1 MQGFVLR
8 WIIASLGLAVASLLL
23 PGMEIR
29 SIGTL
34 LGAALLLGLVNALI
48 RPIVILLTFPI
59 TIVTLGLFILLINA
73 AMLGLVASLL
83 DGFVLSGFL
92 TALFGSIIV
101 SITSWIAAM
110 YIGPTG
116 RVEVLIIRRDD

>member
-34 LGAALLLGLVNALI
+34 LGAALLLGLVNAFI

>member
-8 WIIASLGLAVASLLL
+8 WIIASLGLAVASLLV

-34 LGAALLLGLVNALI
+34 LGAALLLGLVNAFI
-48 RPIVILLTFPI
+48 RPIVILLTIPI
-59 TIVTLGLFILLINA
+59 TIVTLGVFIVIINA

-92 TALFGSIIV
+92 AAVFGSIIV
-101 SITSWIAAM
+101 GITSWIAAM
-110 YIGPTG
+110 YIGPNG
-116 RVEVLIIRRDD
+116 RVEILVIRRDD

>member
-1 MQGFVLR
+1 MQGFVVR
-8 WIIASLGLAVASLLL
+8 WIIASLGLAVASLLV

-29 SIGTL
+29 SLGTL
-34 LGAALLLGLVNALI
+34 LGAALLLGLVNAFV
-48 RPIVILLTFPI
+48 RPIAILLTFPI
-59 TIVTLGLFILLINA
+59 TIVTLGLFIFIINA

-83 DGFVLSGFL
+83 DGFILSGFIA
-92 TALFGSIIV
+92 ALLGSIIV

-116 RVEVLIIRRDD
+116 RVEVLVIRRDD

>member
-8 WIIASLGLAVASLLL
+8 WIIASLGLAVASLLV

-34 LGAALLLGLVNALI
+34 LGAALLLGLVNAFI
-48 RPIVILLTFPI
+48 RPIVILLTIPI
-59 TIVTLGLFILLINA
+59 TIVTLGVFIVIINA

-83 DGFVLSGFL
+83 EGFVLSGFL
-92 TALFGSIIV
+92 AAVLGSIIV
-101 SITSWIAAM
+101 GITSWIAAM

-116 RVEVLIIRRDD
+116 RVEILVIRRDD